1 VSVPSDV
8 PQIRSQQRPA
18 TLVLTWQTPP
28 PPPGKSN
35 VPWFLGALGV
45 AALGGAYLFYGTDG
59 SARDTAKELGSEARG
74 IAAAAEGKL
83 GLRHS
88 QADYQKVYDAIA
100 EEMERENYDGM
111 CFIAEQS

>member
-1 VSVPSDV
+1 M
-8 PQIRSQQRPA
+8 
-18 TLVLTWQTPP
+18 
-28 PPPGKSN
+28 
-35 VPWFLGALGV
+35 PWFLGALGL
-45 AALGGAYLFYGTDG
+45 AAAGGAYLFYGTDG

-111 CFIAEQS
+111 SVFSLQLEML